1 MFAGISVIHLV
12 ALKVF
17 TKISIFLKF
26 ITMSILLVLSFV
38 NFYVEFFSLN
48 LTIFNFL
55 ITAFNYF
62 KLLKIIFAQPM
73 FFDLMGLYLVFLS
86 GKAFLFI

>member
-1 MFAGISVIHLV
+1 MIHLV

-26 ITMSILLVLSFV
+26 IAMSILLILSFV

-73 FFDLMGLYLVFLS
+73 FFDLMELYLVFLS
-86 GKAFLFI
+86 GKAFLLI